1 MLLNLTNKSC
11 EAGHAKNHV
20 LVLLPRHKCLQK
32 TYMYYVVVS
41 VGQDPGR
48 TQRFP
53 PALGLS
59 HGCSQGAGWD
69 HHPPEI
75 TCLRTPF
82 QVHPGAGLGWSEGF
96 CSLVSASPWGSS
108 QHGCRLHQRPQW
120 ETEEASKTEVPL
132 LERINDFVS
141 SCLNV
146 HNTKFTILAIV
157 KCTVL

>member
-1 MLLNLTNKSC
+1 MPRTMCWRSCRVTN
-11 EAGHAKNHV
+11 
-20 LVLLPRHKCLQK
+20 
-32 TYMYYVVVS
+32 VS
-41 VGQDPGR
+41 RKHTCIMSWFLWVKAPEVA
-48 TQRFP
+48 QRFP

-59 HGCSQGAGWD
+59 HGCNQGAGWD
-69 HHPPEI
+69 HHPPEV
-75 TCLRTPF
+75 TCLRTSF
-82 QVHPGAGLGWSEGF
+82 QVHSGAGLGWSEGF

-108 QHGCRLHQRPQW
+108 QHGCRLHQGPQW